1 MTGLML
7 QLQRDENR
15 QGAVLTPLREYH
27 MSSAEM
33 ELYLYFDTNVHHQ
46 SNLKENDPLDLTAKK
61 RHQAYFIWK

>member
-33 ELYLYFDTNVHHQ
+33 ELYLYFETNVHHQ
-46 SNLKENDPLDLTAKK
+46 SNL
-61 RHQAYFIWK
+61 RV